1 MRFKADVSNPNQL
14 SRLITSLA
22 PLSKT
27 AILKLKRDQVHLICR
42 AGGTKTSVQVW
53 SVINIDSI
61 FKPET
66 LRLDS
71 NHQNE
76 VYLEVST
83 DLLAKALK
91 SASGSTDVVIKL
103 AKKGGSGPGGTGE
116 GSYPVLSLVVQ
127 SSSRLGKRLEITQDV
142 AVKVMKAAEMDQ
154 LKEPLCP
161 TPQVALYLPSL
172 HSLRTVVERLKT
184 ISSYVT
190 ISANNAG
197 ELRLRAESDDAKV
210 ETEWRDLR
218 KPAAGAEGMTDPPDD
233 PHEFISVRLEAK
245 DVLKFL
251 ASYSVASTT
260 IACFCR
266 AHAAIFYVYV
276 GAERDSS
283 GAQGS
288 GGVLTFFVPAVQL
301 NGED

>member
-1 MRFKADVSNPNQL
+1 MRFKADVSNPSQL

-27 AILKLKRDQVHLICR
+27 AILKLKHDQVHLICR

-61 FKPET
+61 FRTDT
-66 LRLDS
+66 LRLES

-91 SASGSTDVVIKL
+91 SASGATDVVIKL

-116 GSYPVLSLVVQ
+116 GSYPVLSLVVR

-172 HSLRTVVERLKT
+172 HTLRTVVERLKT
-184 ISSYVT
+184 ISSYIT

-218 KPAAGAEGMTDPPDD
+218 MPTAGAEGMTDPADD
-233 PHEFISVRLEAK
+233 PHEFISVTLEAK

-301 NGED
+301 GGDD